1 MENTSQIYNSFANFI
16 KHITIYLCTD
26 INFYSSIRLGM
37 YFLLHYTCLS
47 LHKTVLKETWKVN
60 CKGTFKDN
68 LRQKWRTSSS
78 QPAAR
83 AAHSLCRFPHQAGEV
98 THKGVLMHGEKEI

>member
-1 MENTSQIYNSFANFI
+1 
-16 KHITIYLCTD
+16 
-26 INFYSSIRLGM
+26 M

-83 AAHSLCRFPHQAGEV
+83 AAHSLCRFPHQAEEV
-98 THKGVLMHGEKEI
+98 THKRVLMHGEKEI